1 MYNPSHIDIP
11 DEDGSRDLGAEP
23 SASGAMKAGAMKA
36 GATKAVATKI
46 AMRPGMET
54 SFANWQAAFTRIA
67 SAAPEFVSLEIIPAF
82 HGSAEWQVI
91 QRFRSPEALAR
102 WVSDDA
108 RVALLA
114 DLTGTQ
120 GPGQR
125 SHADE
130 AAPDFHSTTTVTEVI
145 TTVVKPGREEAF
157 RIWSERIQ
165 QVQARFPGYMGT
177 LVQAPLSSE
186 VAYWTTLVRFEA
198 PAFLD
203 AWLESAER
211 KAILAEGTPQV
222 STWQSHRMNDAF
234 SGWFANEERQAPPP
248 AWKQTC
254 LVLLVLFPIVM
265 LEIRFLSPLLSGL
278 PVAVSTFIGN
288 AISVSVVSWPLMAVA
303 IFGLGWWLRP
313 AAERRWRTELL
324 GVSAVAGLYALEL
337 LIFTRLM

>member
-1 MYNPSHIDIP
+1 MYSSGDIDIP
-11 DEDGSRDLGAEP
+11 VADGSKDPGAER
-23 SASGAMKAGAMKA
+23 GATVPMKA
-36 GATKAVATKI
+36 GATKAVATKLT
-46 AMRPGMET
+46 MRPGMET
-54 SFANWQAAFTRIA
+54 GFANWQAAFTRII

-82 HGSAEWQVI
+82 PGSAEWQVI
-91 QRFRSPEALAR
+91 QRFGSPEALAR
-102 WVSDDA
+102 WVNDES
-108 RVALLA
+108 RLALLA
-114 DLTGTQ
+114 DLTDLE
-120 GPGQR
+120 GPGRR
-125 SHADE
+125 SSADE
-130 AAPDFHSTTTVTEVI
+130 AAPDFHSTTTVTEVF
-145 TTVVKPGREEAF
+145 TTIVKSGQEEAF
-157 RIWSERIQ
+157 RRWAERIQ

-186 VAYWTTLVRFEA
+186 VPYWTTLVRFEA
-198 PAFLD
+198 PVFLE

-211 KAILAEGTPQV
+211 KAVLAEATPQV
-222 STWQSHRMNDAF
+222 STWQSHRMSNAF
-234 SGWFANEERQAPPP
+234 AGWFANEQRLAPPP

-303 IFGLGWWLRP
+303 IFGLNWWLRP
-313 AAERRWRTELL
+313 GPRRRWRTELL